1 MIAPR
6 PLVAGNW
13 KMNGLRAS
21 VGELQKIIA
30 GAKTLS
36 MVELMVCPPA
46 TLIAQFAAAA
56 AGSGVAIGGQDCHA
70 QKSGAFTGDIS
81 AEMLKDAG
89 ATAVIVGHSERRR
102 YHGETDAAVKAK
114 AESAQRA
121 GLLPII
127 CVGET
132 RDQRE
137 AGKTLAT
144 VGTQLDGSL
153 PGAADLAIA
162 YEPVWAIGSGLTPQP
177 KDVSEVHRL
186 IRDRLRSHYGEKAD
200 QVRILYG
207 GSVTPANAGEL
218 LAVTNVNG
226 ALVGGASLKADDFL
240 AIAAFYG

>member
-1 MIAPR
+1 MKPPR

-13 KMNGLRAS
+13 KMNGLRSS

-30 GAKTLS
+30 GAKSLS
-36 MVELMVCPPA
+36 EVELMVCPPA
-46 TLIAQFAAAA
+46 TLIAQFADAA

-89 ATAVIVGHSERRR
+89 AAAVIVGHSERRH

-114 AESAQRA
+114 ADAAQRA

-132 RDQRE
+132 LEQRE
-137 AGKTLAT
+137 AGEALTT
-144 VGTQLDGSL
+144 VSTQLDGSL
-153 PGAADLAIA
+153 PDAGDFAIA
-162 YEPVWAIGSGLTPQP
+162 YEPIWAIGSGRTPQP
-177 KDVSEVHRL
+177 KDVSEVHGL
-186 IRDRLRSHYGEKAD
+186 IRDRLRSRYSEKAD

-218 LAVTNVNG
+218 LAVANVNG

-240 AIAAFYG
+240 AIAAVYA